1 MPRRR
6 RSQRNTRQ
14 DIPKLDLHSTKHEDA
29 RSASIRF
36 IEAYW
41 GDETEVHII
50 TGFSEKMREIVIE
63 VLGEYELS
71 YQIGDSYNRGF
82 ISTWV

>member
-1 MPRRR
+1 MPRRKR
-6 RSQRNTRQ
+6 FQRNTHQ
-14 DIPKLDLHSTKHEDA
+14 DIPKLDLHSMKHEDV

-36 IEAYW
+36 IESHW
-41 GDETEVHII
+41 GDETEIHII
-50 TGFSEKMREIVIE
+50 TGFSEKMREIVIK

-71 YQIGDSYNRGF
+71 YQIGDNYNRGF